1 MGSDPVIVAW
11 HQDGFSGACLAP
23 GGPEE
28 GGGGLLPPE
37 EQVAL
42 YAALGM
48 PFPSSDELAEVR
60 EDVLTY
66 KSQLSRGRDAR
77 FKVSVISGYHFTC
90 ALTGYQHI
98 ASKSTY

>member
-1 MGSDPVIVAW
+1 
-11 HQDGFSGACLAP
+11 
-23 GGPEE
+23 
-28 GGGGLLPPE
+28 
-37 EQVAL
+37 VAL

-48 PFPSSDELAEVR
+48 AVPSSDELAEVR

-90 ALTGYQHI
+90 ALTVGRTRGQ
-98 ASKSTY
+98 AVPLEC